1 LATQKKTTLSHREI
15 TLSHSDLVKIIEKQS
30 RDARELVLK
39 EKKRNLRKNPKKF
52 QKEQKKPL
60 NVLRK
65 TYETEKQIA
74 KDKRKKGVT
83 MLSIIKETLELT
95 KEFIT
100 LKSPIEVYIFVGG
113 VWLTGLAIGL
123 NLG

>member
-1 LATQKKTTLSHREI
+1 LATQKKI
-15 TLSHSDLVKIIEKQS
+15 TLSHDDLVKIIEKQS

-39 EKKRNLRKNPKKF
+39 EKRRKLRKNPKKF

-60 NVLRK
+60 NVLQK
-65 TYETEKQIA
+65 IYETEKQIA
-74 KDKRKKGVT
+74 RDRRKKGVT

-95 KEFIT
+95 KEFAT